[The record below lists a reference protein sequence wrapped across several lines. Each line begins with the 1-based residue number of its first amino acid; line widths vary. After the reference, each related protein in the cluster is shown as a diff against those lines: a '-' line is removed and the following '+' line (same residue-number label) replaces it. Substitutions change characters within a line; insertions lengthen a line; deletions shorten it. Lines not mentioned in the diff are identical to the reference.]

1 MSTPP
6 DHICGP
12 AHCEVYWA
20 RGHPGKLPYKS
31 IWCTS
36 HREHCTG
43 LEHCTVHHRLLSIS
57 GVSALGRL
65 NCILYCFAAKRYP
78 DPFHFGLCRPGQQDC
93 QIVVACETPGLQSH
107 RHTALQFNWS
117 PCKGIALRNNLIL
130 RLCFTGIA
138 LAVCS
143 SDCAGDRS
151 GGQD

>member
-1 MSTPP
+1 MVLLIVRYIGQEATQGSCPINP
-6 DHICGP
+6 SG
-12 AHCEVYWA
+12 AHRTVNIALGWNTA
-20 RGHPGKLPYKS
+20 
-31 IWCTS
+31 
-36 HREHCTG
+36 
-43 LEHCTVHHRLLSIS
+43 VHHRLLSVS
-57 GVSALGRL
+57 CDSALGRL
-65 NCILYCFAAKRYP
+65 YYLLYCFAAKRYP
-78 DPFHFGLCRPGQQDC
+78 DPFHFRLCRPGQQDC